1 MNITKEELKDILLK
15 HEQWFKKEKGGEC
28 ADLSGLDLSG
38 VDIPKAN
45 LAGANLAGADLTRA
59 NLSEDNLAGANR
71 SRAIL
76 SNADFVGLSLMLP
89 YFVRLFHAGL
99 PEGHFHF

>member
-15 HEQWFKKEKGGEC
+15 HEQWLKKEKGGEC
-28 ADLSGLDLSG
+28 ADLSGVDLSG

-45 LAGANLAGADLTRA
+45 LTGANL
-59 NLSEDNLAGANR
+59 

-76 SNADFVGLSLMLP
+76 SNAEF
-89 YFVRLFHAGL
+89 AGATWID
-99 PEGHFHF
+99 GTKK